1 MELERE
7 KRLDVTQTLKNSET
21 DLLKAM
27 EDLKEMTRV
36 RDSAESGLA
45 NSQKQVEHQT
55 RCLLEVEDQL
65 KIAKEQIIDLKKK
78 LSEVEGAKN
87 VTEWARDKALRA
99 KEEAVFARAEVESSM
114 EKAEEEAYDLGVAE
128 TQATLKAQVPGVCR
142 LYCSQVWTEAL
153 KQARV
158 EASSNLWK
166 VENVYYLPT
175 IQEATPSSSE
185 AKDAPEEAEAA
196 GPKATLAITALDK
209 PARESELSGATKTN
223 EGPNPEAPQ
232 KTAESTADAQA
243 PHAKESALSVQ
254 PLQTVPPS
262 EGSEDLEV
270 ISTQLS
276 KEGIKIKLK
285 K

>member
-55 RCLLEVEDQL
+55 RRLLEVEDQL

-128 TQATLKAQVPGVCR
+128 TQVTLKAQVLGYVGSIVPRFGMR
-142 LYCSQVWTEAL
+142 PLNKL
-153 KQARV
+153 GLRHH
-158 EASSNLWK
+158 
-166 VENVYYLPT
+166 PT
-175 IQEATPSSSE
+175 CGRWRMYT
-185 AKDAPEEAEAA
+185 
-196 GPKATLAITALDK
+196 TFL
-209 PARESELSGATKTN
+209 
-223 EGPNPEAPQ
+223 
-232 KTAESTADAQA
+232 
-243 PHAKESALSVQ
+243 
-254 PLQTVPPS
+254 
-262 EGSEDLEV
+262 
-270 ISTQLS
+270 LS
-276 KEGIKIKLK
+276 KRIPPLTPRLRMPLRRLRLLDLKLLWL
-285 K
+285 